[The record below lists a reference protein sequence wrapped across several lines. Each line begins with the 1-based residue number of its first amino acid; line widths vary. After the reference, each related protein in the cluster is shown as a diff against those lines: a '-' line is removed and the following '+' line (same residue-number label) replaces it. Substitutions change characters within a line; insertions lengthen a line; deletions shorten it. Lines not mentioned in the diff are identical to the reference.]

1 MLKYIAVRKN
11 SSTNS
16 NSVPPTCQPQ
26 KVRETAVNLA
36 IAKRSAHQHSVGMC
50 GSNGRRV
57 LAAMNRSMGSH
68 FQ

>member
-26 KVRETAVNLA
+26 KVRESAVNFA
-36 IAKRSAHQHSVGMC
+36 IAKRLKHSVGMC